1 MLRVSYVGTKGTHL
15 PVTRNINP
23 AVYIPGNST
32 VANTDDRR
40 IYAPYYSGINFNYA
54 DGLSIYHG
62 LQTTLEKRLS
72 RGVQFNVNYS
82 WSRSID
88 DGSQTLQGGDIA
100 SPDVAQNPLNVRADR
115 GLSTF
120 DIHHRFV
127 ASGVWDLPAPRWNRF
142 TNAML
147 GGWEVTPI
155 LTMQTGF
162 PLNIITGQD
171 RSLTA
176 AGEDRPNVTGD
187 PVLSNGRSTQDKIA
201 KYFDPN
207 VFVLNPLGQFGTLGR
222 NAVRGPGLVN
232 LDTGLFK
239 NFPIK
244 EYGRIQFRWEMFN
257 ALNHTNLGNPT
268 TTVGLNLGRILTTQ
282 GSRVMQMS
290 LKYQF

>member
-1 MLRVSYVGTKGTHL
+1 
-15 PVTRNINP
+15 
-23 AVYIPGNST
+23 
-32 VANTDDRR
+32 
-40 IYAPYYSGINFNYA
+40 
-54 DGLSIYHG
+54 
-62 LQTTLEKRLS
+62 
-72 RGVQFNVNYS
+72 
-82 WSRSID
+82 
-88 DGSQTLQGGDIA
+88 
-100 SPDVAQNPLNVRADR
+100 
-115 GLSTF
+115 
-120 DIHHRFV
+120 
-127 ASGVWDLPAPRWNRF
+127 
-142 TNAML
+142 ML